1 MVTSVRSSSPS
12 LYAPRWEAR
21 VKRRSVRGAASFERV
36 EVAVVEEE
44 EEEEEE
50 EVGDIEMDDVSSVA
64 SEQVPTWGERERRA
78 VAVFEITADEQ
89 E

>member
-1 MVTSVRSSSPS
+1 M
-12 LYAPRWEAR
+12 
-21 VKRRSVRGAASFERV
+21 RGAASFERV

-44 EEEEEE
+44 VEEKEEEEEEE
-50 EVGDIEMDDVSSVA
+50 EVGDIEMEDVSSVA
-64 SEQVPTWGERERRA
+64 SEQVPTWEERERRP